1 MGILDNLKKQAETLR
16 GRVSTG
22 NGAAELAEFNHSAVV
37 NSLRN
42 IHSFLHDVVEQLYV
56 VAQDINV
63 DYEMPEVGTLTGL
76 KQGRYELQSTTR
88 GEMEVTL
95 SYFLYQDG
103 ETKFDV
109 AEENA
114 DMIQHGLRENGLWVV
129 TEKNA
134 RPQEGMT
141 LLSVK
146 SQVPV
151 RFIFREDF
159 AESVIKL
166 RIENYEVPGSQEFT
180 LHPEQVN
187 DAFLDELGK
196 YILRMKNGFM
206 RKLRSKFVGVKP
218 DDEEILDEEAGL
230 PKTREIS
237 SSRIMSLFN
246 KEAHLYLAYNDTI
259 KEITSRSPEFVFGRS
274 GDCDLVVQ
282 SEFASRRHARIVFR
296 KGKFVLVDQSRNGTF
311 VKSQGGKEIYIQGEE
326 VPLSGS
332 GFISLGKSAS
342 VSNAH
347 MIYFNIQ

>member
-1 MGILDNLKKQAETLR
+1 MGILDNLKKQAEALR
-16 GRVSTG
+16 GRVSNG

-37 NSLRN
+37 SSLRS

-56 VAQDINV
+56 VAQDINIE
-63 DYEMPEVGTLTGL
+63 YEIPEVGSLTGL

-109 AEENA
+109 PEENA
-114 DMIQHGLRENGLWVV
+114 ELIQHGLRENGLWVV
-129 TEKNA
+129 TEKNS
-134 RPQEGMT
+134 RPQEGFT

-166 RIENYEVPGSQEFT
+166 RVENYEVPGSQEFS
-180 LHPEQVN
+180 LHPDQVN

-196 YILRMKNGFM
+196 YVLRMKNAFM
-206 RKLRSKFVGVKP
+206 RKLGSSFIGIKP
-218 DDEEILDEEAGL
+218 DDEESTNGDAE
-230 PKTREIS
+230 PRTREIS

-246 KEAHLYLAYNDTI
+246 REAHLYLAYNETI

-274 GDCDLVVQ
+274 SECDLVVQ
-282 SEFASRRHARIVFR
+282 SEFASRQHARIVFR
-296 KGKFVLVDQSRNGTF
+296 KGKFVLIDQSRNGTF
-311 VKSQGGKEIYIQGEE
+311 VKSQGGKELYIQGEE